1 MDRVNTRRRP
11 PAGGPPR
18 RSFSVPRA
26 DIAAGIGLLVVGVL
40 SVSLMTGNFGFVPSG
55 NGPGNGDGG
64 PLRTATPSNVV
75 IVDPRSNVLGS
86 ILYVKSG
93 NIWLQH
99 GAKATPLTSGGQDSM
114 ASFSPDGQWVYFIR
128 TSQGPG
134 RWRIDGQ
141 ARVFRLETPTLMR
154 VRADGSAEPE
164 SILVGTIVSGQ
175 YTWSYFLRQP
185 VVSPDGRSIVVVT
198 DGPDPTKS
206 DVVLKSLD
214 PATGKLTALNAPEI
228 APLGHQDPA
237 WSPDGRYL
245 LYVKNARDGS
255 RGAPVIM
262 RYDTTTK
269 KATAVTGPG
278 YASPAWSRDGRFI
291 AATRTTTFGTDV
303 VILDARRGTELL
315 RVTTNER
322 SFDPV
327 WSPMGDSVAY
337 LTVDGGV
344 TDLWLATLDV
354 SGAPALK
361 GDPLALTVAAGLD
374 AASRPGWWI
383 PEDLLPTPPPTPTPV
398 PTATTEATSPPASPA
413 TSP

>member
-1 MDRVNTRRRP
+1 MNTRRRA
-11 PAGGPPR
+11 PAGESPR
-18 RSFSVPRA
+18 RSFTVPRA
-26 DIAAGIGLLVVGVL
+26 DIAASIGLLVVGVL
-40 SVSLMTGNFGFVPSG
+40 SVSLLTGNFGFVPSG
-55 NGPGNGDGG
+55 NGPGGGDGG
-64 PLRTATPSNVV
+64 PRRTATPSNVV

-128 TSQGPG
+128 TTDGPG

-154 VRADGSAEPE
+154 VRADGSGQPE
-164 SILVGTIVSGQ
+164 SILVGRIVSGQ

-185 VVSPDGRSIVVVT
+185 VVSPDGGSIVVVT

-214 PATGKLTALNAPEI
+214 PATGKLTAMNAPEVP
-228 APLGHQDPA
+228 PLGHQDPA

-269 KATAVTGPG
+269 KSAAVTGPG

-291 AATRTTTFGTDV
+291 AATRTTSFGTDI
-303 VILDARRGTELL
+303 VILDARRGSELL

-327 WSPMGDSVAY
+327 WSPMGDSIAY

-354 SGAPALK
+354 SGTPALK

-383 PEDLLPTPPPTPTPV
+383 PEDLLPTPPPTPTPA
-398 PTATTEATSPPASPA
+398 PTATTEATGPPGSPA
-413 TSP
+413 ATP

>member
-1 MDRVNTRRRP
+1 MTTRRRAP
-11 PAGGPPR
+11 LGDSPPR
-18 RSFSVPRA
+18 SFAAPRA
-26 DIAAGIGLLVVGVL
+26 DIVAGLGLLVIGVL
-40 SVSLMTGNFGFVPSG
+40 SVSLLTGNFAFVPG
-55 NGPGNGDGG
+55 ANGPDNGDGG
-64 PLRTATPSNVV
+64 PRRTATPSNVV

-114 ASFSPDGQWVYFIR
+114 ASFSADGQWVYFIR
-128 TSQGPG
+128 TTDGPG

-164 SILVGTIVSGQ
+164 SILVGKIVSGQ

-185 VVSPDGRSIVVVT
+185 VVSPDGTSIVVVT

-214 PATGKLTALNAPEI
+214 PATGKLTALNAPEV

-245 LYVKNARDGS
+245 LYVRNARDGS

-262 RYDTTTK
+262 RYDTTTM
-269 KATAVTGPG
+269 KAAAMTGPG

-291 AATRTTTFGTDV
+291 AATRTTSFGTDI

-327 WSPMGDSVAY
+327 WSPMGDSIAY

-354 SGAPALK
+354 AGAPALK

-383 PEDLLPTPPPTPTPV
+383 PEDLLPTAA
-398 PTATTEATSPPASPA
+398 PTATPALTASPA
-413 TSP
+413 LPTASP